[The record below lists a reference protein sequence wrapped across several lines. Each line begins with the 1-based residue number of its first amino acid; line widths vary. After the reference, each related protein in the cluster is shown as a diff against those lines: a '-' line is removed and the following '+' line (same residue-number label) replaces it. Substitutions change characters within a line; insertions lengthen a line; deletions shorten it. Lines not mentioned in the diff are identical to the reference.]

1 MELYVH
7 IPFCVKKCNYC
18 DFLSFPGYG
27 CDADERHR
35 SLSCEYVDAL
45 CHELENVEKRL
56 TYLDGNNIDLN
67 DHTGKYHRVKS
78 GDNYIGSKNEKIRIS
93 TCFVGGGTPSVLDME
108 QTEKLLKSINKCLAV
123 NSFCDD
129 KNELLHKKNFKEIE
143 FTIECNPGTVTKEK
157 LLLYRKYGVNRL
169 SFGLQSA
176 DNGILKRLGRIHTYE
191 EFIESFKLAR
201 ECGFNNIN
209 IDLISAVPGQ
219 TIDNWKDTLEKVIA
233 LSPEH
238 ISAYSLILEEG
249 TPLYKDYEEKPDSLQ
264 LPDEDT
270 EREIYHITKRILK
283 ENGYER
289 YEISNYA
296 KQGYE
301 CKHNIG
307 YWTGEEYI
315 GLGLGAA
322 SYLSEYNYSLLYN
335 IKEEGNENDKNVVNG
350 QKYKNNISNE
360 TKMLRVKNTVDMDRY
375 KAYYLYPG
383 DSCVN
388 GIKKEQYNK
397 EEIRTVEEI
406 LDREAQ
412 MSEFCILGLRMC
424 RGISKSEFSK
434 RFRVKIEDVFGSV
447 ISKHVEAGLLE
458 KDEDNIRCTE
468 KGLDLNNTVL
478 CDFL

>member
-45 CHELENVEKRL
+45 CHELENVERRP
-56 TYLDGNNIDLN
+56 TYLDCNNIDLN

-78 GDNYIGSKNEKIRIS
+78 GDNNLESKNEKIRIS

-108 QTEKLLKSINKCLAV
+108 QTEKLLKSINKYYQ
-123 NSFCDD
+123 SR
-129 KNELLHKKNFKEIE
+129 EIE

-157 LLLYRKYGVNRL
+157 LLLYKKYGVNRL

-176 DNGILKRLGRIHTYE
+176 DNAILKRLGRIHTYE

-201 ECGFNNIN
+201 ECGFKNIN

-219 TIDNWKDTLEKVIA
+219 TIENWKDTLEKVVA

-249 TPLYKDYEEKPDSLQ
+249 TPLYKDYEADPQSLH
-264 LPDEDT
+264 LPDEDA

-296 KQGYE
+296 KPGYE
-301 CKHNIG
+301 CKHNTG

-315 GLGLGAA
+315 GVGLGAA

-335 IKEEGNENDKNVVNG
+335 IKDEGNENDKNVVNG
-350 QKYKNNISNE
+350 QKDKNNISGE

-375 KAYYLYPG
+375 KTYYLHPG
-383 DSCVN
+383 DFCVN

-397 EEIRTVEEI
+397 EDIRTVEEM
-406 LDREAQ
+406 LEREAQ

-424 RGISKSEFSK
+424 RGISKSEFIK
-434 RFRVKIEDVFGSV
+434 RFGANIEDVFGSV
-447 ISKHVEAGLLE
+447 IAKHIEAGLLE
-458 KDEDNIRCTE
+458 EDEDIIRCTE

-478 CDFL
+478 CDFM

>member
-56 TYLDGNNIDLN
+56 TYLDCNNIDLN

-78 GDNYIGSKNEKIRIS
+78 GDNNLESKNEKIRIS

-108 QTEKLLKSINKCLAV
+108 QTEKLLKSINMYYQ
-123 NSFCDD
+123 SR
-129 KNELLHKKNFKEIE
+129 EIE

-157 LLLYRKYGVNRL
+157 LLLYRKCGVNRL

-176 DNGILKRLGRIHTYE
+176 DNVILKRLGRIHTYE

-219 TIDNWKDTLEKVIA
+219 TIENWKDTLEKVVA

-249 TPLYKDYEEKPDSLQ
+249 TPLYKDYEADPQSLH
-264 LPDEDT
+264 LPDEDA

-296 KQGYE
+296 KPGYE
-301 CKHNIG
+301 CKHNTG

-315 GLGLGAA
+315 GVGLGAA

-335 IKEEGNENDKNVVNG
+335 IKDEGNENDKNIVNG
-350 QKYKNNISNE
+350 QKDKNNISGE

-375 KAYYLYPG
+375 KTYYLHPG
-383 DSCVN
+383 DFCVN

-397 EEIRTVEEI
+397 EDIRTVEEM
-406 LDREAQ
+406 LEREAQ

-424 RGISKSEFSK
+424 RGISKSEFIK
-434 RFRVKIEDVFGSV
+434 RFGANIEDVFGSV
-447 ISKHVEAGLLE
+447 IAKHIEAGLLE
-458 KDEDNIRCTE
+458 EDEDIIRCTE

-478 CDFL
+478 CDFM

>member
-45 CHELENVEKRL
+45 CHELKNVEKRL
-56 TYLDGNNIDLN
+56 IYLDGNNIDLN

-78 GDNYIGSKNEKIRIS
+78 GDNNLESKNEKIRIS

-108 QTEKLLKSINKCLAV
+108 QTEKLLKSINKYYQ
-123 NSFCDD
+123 SR
-129 KNELLHKKNFKEIE
+129 EIE

-176 DNGILKRLGRIHTYE
+176 DNVILKRLGRIHTYE

-219 TIDNWKDTLEKVIA
+219 TIENWKDTLEKVVA

-296 KQGYE
+296 KPGYE

-307 YWTGEEYI
+307 YWNGEEYI
-315 GLGLGAA
+315 GVGLGAA

-335 IKEEGNENDKNVVNG
+335 IKDEENENDKNVVNG
-350 QKYKNNISNE
+350 QKDKNNISNE

-383 DSCVN
+383 DFCVN

-397 EEIRTVEEI
+397 EEIRTVEEK
-406 LDREAQ
+406 LNSEAQ
-412 MSEFCILGLRMC
+412 MAEFCILGLRMC
-424 RGISKSEFSK
+424 KGVSKSEFTK
-434 RFRVKIEDVFGSV
+434 RFGVKIEDVFGSV
-447 ISKHVEAGLLE
+447 ISKHIKAGLLE
-458 KDEDNIRCTE
+458 EDEDNIRCTE
-468 KGLDLNNTVL
+468 KGLDLNNAVL
-478 CDFL
+478 CDFM